1 MITESGSTERENEEA
16 PKMEKSQWEI
26 KNRIFVLYSA
36 LQKAIRWGE
45 VNDARCFAQEFIEM
59 GMPGHPINRLLIIA
73 SEDVGLAD
81 PTLLRY
87 VAECVDTF
95 ESAVREREIPKANV
109 SPFPEIRAIIDR
121 AVIAAALSYKSRL
134 LPMLCF
140 ATLFEIYKKEDFSCR
155 VGEYESRFRTAIQN
169 RDEKEAA
176 YYAYVLALFLGSANS
191 VLEMAQEES
200 RSRNTELI
208 HDWIQGYRRK
218 KEIMALAGIVSLL
231 CRDLDYPHGEYLDQV
246 SNWLSR
252 PIEKPAIPDRAY
264 DMHTYEGKKKGRG
277 LEHFFNEAA
286 SVRNE
291 RFPNDWEEVGKKA
304 YFQAQREGVPEA
316 ENVIN
321 AIKERVKK
329 ESVTDLFKV

>member
-1 MITESGSTERENEEA
+1 
-16 PKMEKSQWEI
+16 MEKAQWEM

-95 ESAVREREIPKANV
+95 ESAVREREIPKGNV
-109 SPFPEIRAIIDR
+109 SAFPEILAIIDR
-121 AVIAAALSYKSRL
+121 AVITAALSYKSRL

-155 VGEYESRFRTAIQN
+155 LGEYESRFRTAIQN

-176 YYAYVLALFLGSANS
+176 YYGYVLAQFLSSEDSA
-191 VLEMAQEES
+191 LEIARQESKAQ
-200 RSRNTELI
+200 NKELI
-208 HDWIQGYRRK
+208 AEWINEYRRK
-218 KEIMALAGIVSLL
+218 KEIMALAGIISLL
-231 CRDLDYPHGEYLDQV
+231 CRDLNYPHGEYRNQV
-246 SNWLSR
+246 ADWLLR
-252 PIEKPAIPDRAY
+252 PIEKAAIPDRAY

-291 RFPNDWEEVGKKA
+291 RFPNDWEEAGKKA

>member
-1 MITESGSTERENEEA
+1 
-16 PKMEKSQWEI
+16 MEKSHWET

-36 LQKAIRWGE
+36 LQKAVRWCE
-45 VNDARCFAQEFIEM
+45 VNDARCFAQDFIEM

-73 SEDVGLAD
+73 SEDIGLAD
-81 PTLLRY
+81 PTLLMY
-87 VAECVDTF
+87 VRECVDTF
-95 ESAVREREIPKANV
+95 ESAVREREIPKGNV
-109 SPFPEIRAIIDR
+109 SAFPEIRAIIDR

-155 VGEYESRFRTAIQN
+155 VGEYENRFRTAIQN

-176 YYAYVLALFLGSANS
+176 YYGYVLAQFLGSEDSA
-191 VLEMAQEES
+191 LEIARQES
-200 RSRNTELI
+200 KSRNTELI
-208 HDWIQGYRRK
+208 HDWIHEYRRK
-218 KEIMALAGIVSLL
+218 KEIMALAGIISLL
-231 CRDLDYPHGEYLDQV
+231 CRDLNYPHGEYRDQE
-246 SNWLSR
+246 SDWLSR
-252 PIEKPAIPDRAY
+252 PMEEAAIPDRAY

-304 YFQAQREGVPEA
+304 YFQAQREAVPEA
-316 ENVIN
+316 VDLIK

-329 ESVTDLFKV
+329 ESVTDLFRV